1 MLRARPDVECPMHL
15 FTRLLL
21 LVASVLA
28 LPVQADSLYR
38 CITREG
44 AVSYQSQPCAARQ
57 RLDRVVEYRAGPVA
71 ARSGVAPEV
80 SRRQPRRYANSNGS
94 NRIVRVG
101 SASTASQRCRAGK
114 VKREA
119 SLQRL
124 GLKRNYD
131 QLSALDTQVRAVCG
145 GY

>member
-1 MLRARPDVECPMHL
+1 MHL

-28 LPVQADSLYR
+28 LPAQADSLYR
-38 CITREG
+38 CIARDG

-57 RLDRVVEYRAGPVA
+57 RLDRVVEYRTEPLA
-71 ARSGVAPEV
+71 ARSGGVPEV
-80 SRRQPRRYANSNGS
+80 SRRQPRRYANGS
-94 NRIVRVG
+94 GGNRIVRVG
-101 SASTASQRCRAGK
+101 SATTASQRCRAGK
-114 VKREA
+114 AKREA
-119 SLQRL
+119 ALQRL
-124 GLKRNYD
+124 GLKRSYD

>member
-1 MLRARPDVECPMHL
+1 MHL

-28 LPVQADSLYR
+28 LPAQADSLYR
-38 CITREG
+38 CIARDG

-57 RLDRVVEYRAGPVA
+57 RLDRVVEYRTEPLA
-71 ARSGVAPEV
+71 ARSGPAPEV
-80 SRRQPRRYANSNGS
+80 SRRQPRRVASGGGGRMLHTGS
-94 NRIVRVG
+94 M
-101 SASTASQRCRAGK
+101 STASQRCRAGK
-114 VKREA
+114 ARREA

-124 GLKRNYD
+124 GLKRSYD

>member
-1 MLRARPDVECPMHL
+1 MHS
-15 FTRLLL
+15 LLL
-21 LVASVLA
+21 IGLLLFVPHA
-28 LPVQADSLYR
+28 QAESLYR
-38 CITREG
+38 CITRDG

-57 RLDRVVEYRAGPVA
+57 RLDRVVEYRAEPVV
-71 ARSGVAPEV
+71 ARSGVVPEV
-80 SRRQPRRYANSNGS
+80 TRRQPRRYANGS
-94 NRIVRVG
+94 GGNRILRVG

-114 VKREA
+114 AKREA

-124 GLKRNYD
+124 GLKRSYD

>member
-1 MLRARPDVECPMHL
+1 MRP
-15 FTRLLL
+15 LLL
-21 LVASVLA
+21 IGLLCVL
-28 LPVQADSLYR
+28 LPQAQAESLYR
-38 CITREG
+38 CVGRDG

-57 RLDRVVEYRAGPVA
+57 RLDRVVEYRAEPAA

-80 SRRQPRRYANSNGS
+80 SRRQPRRYANGS
-94 NRIVRVG
+94 GGNRMVRVG

-114 VKREA
+114 AKREA

-124 GLKRNYD
+124 GLKRSYD
-131 QLSALDTQVRAVCG
+131 QLSALDVQVRAVCG